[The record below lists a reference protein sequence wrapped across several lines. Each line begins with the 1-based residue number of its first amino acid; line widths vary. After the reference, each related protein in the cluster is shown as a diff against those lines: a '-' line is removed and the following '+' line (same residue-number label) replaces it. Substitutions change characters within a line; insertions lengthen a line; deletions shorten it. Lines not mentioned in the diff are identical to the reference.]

1 MLIEAY
7 LRVLSDEDT
16 IRAIEKET
24 NLSNASVKQLKAR
37 RGVIGEEMW
46 WNWQTARVP
55 IDIDNTDDGLKKLLL
70 AHKQI
75 FPIIR
80 KHDEGPET
88 DVYLEIVMQYEEGE
102 EPWGLYLSAET
113 VSLLSEIDGALDVD
127 AVPIVHNSHNG

>member
-1 MLIEAY
+1 MRIDAY
-7 LRVLSDEDT
+7 LRVLSDEHT

-37 RGVIGEEMW
+37 RGVLGEEMW

-55 IDIDNTDDGLKKLLL
+55 IDIDNADDGLKKLLL
-70 AHKQI
+70 AHRQI

-80 KHDEGPET
+80 KHEGPET

-102 EPWGLYLSAET
+102 EPWGLHLSAET
-113 VSLLSEIDGALDVD
+113 VLLLSEMGGALDVD
-127 AVPIVHNSHNG
+127 AVQIVHNSHDG

>member
-1 MLIEAY
+1 MRIEAY
-7 LRVLSDEDT
+7 LRVLSNEDT

-24 NLSNASVKQLKAR
+24 NLPNASVKQLKAR
-37 RGVIGEEMW
+37 RRVIGGEMW

-70 AHKQI
+70 VHKQI

-80 KHDEGPET
+80 KHEGPET

-113 VSLLSEIDGALDVD
+113 VWLLSEMGGALDVD
-127 AVPIVHNSHNG
+127 AVPLVHNPHDS

>member
-1 MLIEAY
+1 MRIDAY
-7 LRVLSDEDT
+7 LRVLSDEHT

-37 RGVIGEEMW
+37 RGVLGEEMW

-55 IDIDNTDDGLKKLLL
+55 IDIDNADDGLKKLLL
-70 AHKQI
+70 AHRPI

-80 KHDEGPET
+80 KHEGPET

-102 EPWGLYLSAET
+102 EPWGLHLSAET
-113 VSLLSEIDGALDVD
+113 VLLLSEMGGALDVD
-127 AVPIVHNSHNG
+127 AVQIVHNSHDG